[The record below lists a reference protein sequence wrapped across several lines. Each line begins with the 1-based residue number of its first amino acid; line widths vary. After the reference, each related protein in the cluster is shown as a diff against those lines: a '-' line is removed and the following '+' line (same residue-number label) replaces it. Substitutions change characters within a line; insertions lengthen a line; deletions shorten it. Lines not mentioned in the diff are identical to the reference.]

1 MSDVQAKTIFDKLVN
16 SSRKGEDLHGLSLS
30 CTAQRASL
38 HAKTPQTRLSICA
51 TVTLLKV
58 IPTTNLSVCP
68 AASSYL
74 DTVADINAGLSFL
87 LMELR
92 TVHFP
97 VSPSSLVS
105 VKVVTKTSMLDC
117 PSRSRVLQST
127 LDVSCVRPQSRAPA
141 PLPVLHLWFTVLGIF
156 LVRKRPGSPHTF
168 EATLFPGILG
178 QPAMSPS
185 DEKHWLDAQA
195 WGSMTFPAVS
205 L

>member
-30 CTAQRASL
+30 CTAHRTSL
-38 HAKTPQTRLSICA
+38 HAKMAQLRLSICA
-51 TVTLLKV
+51 TVTLHKV
-58 IPTTNLSVCP
+58 IPTTNLFVCP

-105 VKVVTKTSMLDC
+105 VKVVTNTSMLGC
-117 PSRSRVLQST
+117 PSSSRALQSP

-141 PLPVLHLWFTVLGIF
+141 SIPVLHLCFTVLRVF
-156 LVRKRPGSPHTF
+156 LVRQRPGSPHTF
-168 EATLFPGILG
+168 EATPFPSILG
-178 QPAMSPS
+178 LPAM
-185 DEKHWLDAQA
+185 KA
-195 WGSMTFPAVS
+195 F
-205 L
+205 